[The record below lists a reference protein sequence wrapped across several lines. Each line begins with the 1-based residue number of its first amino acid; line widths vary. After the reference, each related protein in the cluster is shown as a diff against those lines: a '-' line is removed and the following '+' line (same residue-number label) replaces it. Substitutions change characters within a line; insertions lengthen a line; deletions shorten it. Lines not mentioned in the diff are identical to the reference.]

1 MSSLAPFTK
10 VALRVA
16 RQAGALL
23 QAASREEIEVSCK
36 GVRNLVTNVDRA
48 SEALIVRTLLR
59 HFPTHRI
66 LAEEGHAVEAH
77 AGASP
82 RSRYRWLI
90 DPLDGTTNYAHRFPF
105 YCVSIAL
112 EVEDV
117 VRLGVVYD
125 PIRRE
130 CFSAEAGAG
139 AQLNGRP
146 IAVSSTPRLQNSL
159 LVTGFSADIQTN
171 PDNNF
176 DRFRQLSLT
185 ARAVR
190 RTGSAALDLCYVAAG
205 RSDGF
210 WEMNLHPWDTAAG
223 SLIVTEAGGRVSRF
237 SGRHYKIDAPDI
249 LATNSRI
256 HPAMVRAL
264 GKNGGKSAPLA
275 RQHPIPPGSQTQGP
289 FYG

>member
-1 MSSLAPFTK
+1 MSSFAPFTK

-23 QAASREEIEVSCK
+23 QAASRERIDVSYK

-59 HFPTHRI
+59 HFPKHRI
-66 LAEEGHAVEAH
+66 VAEEGHGAD

-82 RSRYRWLI
+82 HSRYCWLI
-90 DPLDGTTNYAHRFPF
+90 DPLDGTTNYTHRFPF

-112 EVEDV
+112 AVDDV
-117 VRLGVVYD
+117 VQLGVVYD

-139 AQLNGRP
+139 AQLNGQP
-146 IAVSSTPRLQNSL
+146 ITVSSRTRLQNSL
-159 LVTGFSADIQTN
+159 LVTGFSYDIQTN
-171 PDNNF
+171 PDNNLNHF
-176 DRFRQLSLT
+176 AKLTLT
-185 ARAVR
+185 AQAVR

-210 WEMNLHPWDTAAG
+210 WEMHLKPWDTAAG

-237 SGRHYKIDAPDI
+237 SGKPCAIDAPDI
-249 LATNSRI
+249 LATNGRI
-256 HPAMVRAL
+256 HPAMVRILTAQ
-264 GKNGGKSAPLA
+264 KVP
-275 RQHPIPPGSQTQGP
+275 RR
-289 FYG
+289 

>member
-1 MSSLAPFTK
+1 MSSLATFMK
-10 VALRVA
+10 IALRVA

-23 QAASREEIEVSCK
+23 QAASREKIEVTYK

-48 SEALIVRTLLR
+48 SETLIVRTLLR

-66 LAEEGHAVEAH
+66 LAEEGHAVGTDADV
-77 AGASP
+77 SP
-82 RSRYRWLI
+82 RSRYCWLV

-105 YCVSIAL
+105 YSVSIAL
-112 EVEDV
+112 AIDDV
-117 VRLGVVYD
+117 VQLGVVYD

-130 CFSAEAGAG
+130 CFSAAIGVG
-139 AQLNGRP
+139 AQLNGRA
-146 IAVSSTPRLQNSL
+146 IAVSSTARLKNSL

-171 PDNNF
+171 PNNNF
-176 DRFRQLSLT
+176 DHFTRLSLK
-185 ARAVR
+185 AQAVR

-223 SLIVTEAGGRVSRF
+223 SLIVTQAGGRISRF
-237 SGRHYKIDAPDI
+237 SGKPHTLDAPDI

-256 HPAMVRAL
+256 HSEMVRTF
-264 GKNGGKSAPLA
+264 A
-275 RQHPIPPGSQTQGP
+275 RGSRFQ
-289 FYG
+289 

>member
-16 RQAGALL
+16 RQAGVLL
-23 QAASREEIEVSCK
+23 QAASRGEIEVADK

-59 HFPTHRI
+59 HFPAHRI
-66 LAEEGHAVEAH
+66 LAEEGTD

-90 DPLDGTTNYAHRFPF
+90 DPLDGTTNYTHRFPF

-112 EVEDV
+112 EIDDV
-117 VRLGVVYD
+117 VQLGVVYD

-130 CFSAEAGAG
+130 CFSAEADAG
-139 AQLNGRP
+139 AQLNGRT
-146 IAVSSTPRLQNSL
+146 IAVSSTARLKNSL

-176 DRFRQLSLT
+176 DHFTRLSL
-185 ARAVR
+185 AAQAVR

-223 SLIVTEAGGRVSRF
+223 RLIVTEAGGRVSRF
-237 SGRHYKIDAPDI
+237 SGRPHTLDAPDI
-249 LATNSRI
+249 VATNGQI
-256 HPAMVRAL
+256 HPEMVRAFAAR
-264 GKNGGKSAPLA
+264 KVAGGP
-275 RQHPIPPGSQTQGP
+275 RR
-289 FYG
+289 